1 MMIYNRILVFSL
13 SLMSLALY
21 GQKELT
27 LERAIAMGMENNFQI
42 LIDDTNI
49 QVAENNDSWAR
60 AGRGVVVDLT
70 GSFTNNL
77 TKDNNPAS
85 FLQGTFY
92 NGSLGASVG
101 ATYVPYAGGRIKVL
115 KEQLGKQTESTLL
128 SKQANINAMVT
139 DIYQR
144 YHEVLLQQERLE
156 VFRTAYTLSSDKV
169 AYENTKREFGTSNMY
184 NIVQFESAVVADSI
198 SMIQQRQVI
207 VISKT
212 QLFAAMDM
220 DYDATYVLTERLSVI
235 PEEIDREE
243 LQSALTEDNFTL
255 RSLEIVSALNRL
267 NTRLAQAAKRPTVS
281 LNGSVGFSEQ
291 AFKFFGENP
300 NTGVE
305 LPLIFSNRLTGN
317 IGAQVNWNLYDGGV
331 RNADIQNAKLQEEVD
346 RLTVEEAQISI
357 SNQLDLLAV
366 NYNNQLILLDLADD
380 QISLAQKNL
389 DISDER
395 LRSGQLTSI
404 DYRNVQTQYLNAAFN
419 KVNAIYDLIITK
431 SQIDELVGVF
441 AE

>member
-1 MMIYNRILVFSL
+1 
-13 SLMSLALY
+13 MSFAAN
-21 GQKELT
+21 GQQDLT
-27 LERAIAMGMENNFQI
+27 LARAVSLGLENNFQI
-42 LIDDTNI
+42 QIDDTNI

-60 AGRGVVVDLT
+60 AGRGIVIDLT

-77 TKDNNPAS
+77 IQDNNPAS

-92 NGSLGASVG
+92 NGSLGASLG

-115 KEQLGKQTESTLL
+115 KEQLGKQTENTLL
-128 SKQANINAMVT
+128 AKQANINAMVT
-139 DIYQR
+139 EIYQR
-144 YHEVLLQQERLE
+144 YYEVLLQQERLE
-156 VFRTAYTLSSDKV
+156 VFRTAYTLSADKV

-184 NIVQFESAVVADSI
+184 NIVQFESALVADSI
-198 SMIQQRQVI
+198 SMIQQQQAI
-207 VISKT
+207 EIAKT

-220 DYDATYVLTERLSVI
+220 PYDAAYTLTERLSVT

-255 RSLEIVSALNRL
+255 RSLEILSALNRL
-267 NTRLAQAAKRPTVS
+267 NTRLAQAAKRPTLS
-281 LNGSVGFSEQ
+281 LNGSFGFSEQ

-300 NTGVE
+300 NTGME

-317 IGAQVNWNLYDGGV
+317 LGAQLNWNLYDGGV
-331 RNADIQNAKLQEEVD
+331 MNTDIQNAKLQEELD
-346 RLTVEEAQISI
+346 RLTIEETRLSI
-357 SNQLDLLAV
+357 SNQLDILAI
-366 NYNNQLILLDLADD
+366 NYNNQLVLLDLADD
-380 QISLAQKNL
+380 QIALAQQNL

-395 LRSGQLTSI
+395 LRAAQLTSI
-404 DYRNVQTQYLNAAFN
+404 DYRTVQTQYLNAAFN

-441 AE
+441 GK